1 MCRSRLMY
9 LVLQLLRHHF
19 ARFPRITADT
29 ADKTAAP
36 PDASLQESRLAETSS
51 NARLKAWLVSGLSSD
66 RLLCVVAVAS
76 SVDTSQQS
84 VSEALPLSCA
94 RPSTLLSL
102 AAAVSAAALNEY
114 VTICALVGNLDSGCS
129 TGVGEPRA
137 VSQDDVTS
145 RSFKRRFLL
154 TATCAV
160 VITLRLTSDNL
171 LLVVPLNA
179 DKYG

>member
-1 MCRSRLMY
+1 MY

-51 NARLKAWLVSGLSSD
+51 NARLKAWHVSELSSE
-66 RLLCVVAVAS
+66 LQCVVAVTLS
-76 SVDTSQQS
+76 PDTSQQS
-84 VSEALPLSCA
+84 VSEALPLSCE

-102 AAAVSAAALNEY
+102 AAAVSVAALNEY
-114 VTICALVGNLDSGCS
+114 VTICALVGNWDSGCS

-160 VITLRLTSDNL
+160 AITLRLTSDNL
-171 LLVVPLNA
+171 PLVVPLNT

>member
-1 MCRSRLMY
+1 MY
-9 LVLQLLRHHF
+9 LILQLRDHF
-19 ARFPRITADT
+19 ARFPRITAVT

-36 PDASLQESRLAETSS
+36 PDAPLHAVRLAEALSS
-51 NARLKAWLVSGLSSD
+51 VWLAAWLVSGLSSD
-66 RLLCVVAVAS
+66 RRCVVAVAS
-76 SVDTSQQS
+76 SPDTSQQS

-102 AAAVSAAALNEY
+102 AAAVSVAALNEY
-114 VTICALVGNLDSGCS
+114 VTICALVGNLGSGCS
-129 TGVGEPRA
+129 TGVGEPGA

-145 RSFKRRFLL
+145 GSFKRRFLL

-160 VITLRLTSDNL
+160 AITLRLTSDNL

-179 DKYG
+179 DKCG